1 MAELKKQLDK
11 KTLVKAWALTYSSE
25 ACYNYER
32 LQALGNTNQMI
43 TVVRKLYDT
52 EEEQAEALKKYMV
65 FFNTEP
71 SWMGTVI
78 HGITISMEEQIANGA
93 EITGEDVNALRTGLM
108 GPMAGIGDTISQA
121 VCYPILAGICCSFAL
136 DGNYAGP
143 IMFEILYK
151 LLMILF
157 GYNCF
162 MLGYKQGR
170 SAIVQLLQSGV
181 IDRITEAFSIVGLIV
196 VGNMAYSRVTVSCP
210 LKFMSGNVEVVVQ
223 DMFDTLLPGVI
234 PLLITMG
241 VWWMI
246 GKKKMN
252 PTVVIGIIFVF
263 GIVCSLLGILGQTAA

>member
-1 MAELKKQLDK
+1 
-11 KTLVKAWALTYSSE
+11 
-25 ACYNYER
+25 
-32 LQALGNTNQMI
+32 
-43 TVVRKLYDT
+43 
-52 EEEQAEALKKYMV
+52 
-65 FFNTEP
+65 
-71 SWMGTVI
+71 
-78 HGITISMEEQIANGA
+78 
-93 EITGEDVNALRTGLM
+93 
-108 GPMAGIGDTISQA
+108 
-121 VCYPILAGICCSFAL
+121 
-136 DGNYAGP
+136 
-143 IMFEILYK
+143 MFEIVYK
-151 LLMILF
+151 VLMILF